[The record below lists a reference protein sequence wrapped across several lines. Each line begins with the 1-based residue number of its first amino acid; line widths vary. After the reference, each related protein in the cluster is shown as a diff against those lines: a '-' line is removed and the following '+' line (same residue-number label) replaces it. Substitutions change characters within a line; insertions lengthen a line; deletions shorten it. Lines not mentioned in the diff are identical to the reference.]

1 MRDFTNRVCV
11 ITGGSQGIGKA
22 IVRKLASLNGL
33 CILWDID
40 EDKARNTLGEFSGL
54 PGKISYYKVDV
65 ADVEQVNAAAE
76 QTIQSFQKVD
86 ILINNA
92 GITRDATLKKMSFND
107 WHQVINVNLNGVFYC
122 AQALIPSM
130 ISNHYGRIINASSVV
145 GLYGNFGQSN
155 YAASKA
161 AVIALTKV
169 WARELGKHNIT
180 VNAIAPGFIETE
192 MLGTMPDKLFTLMK
206 SKSPL
211 NRMGS
216 PDEVASLYAY
226 LASENAG
233 FITGSVY
240 SIDGGIII

>member
-1 MRDFTNRVCV
+1 MGDFTNRVCV

-22 IVRKLASLNGL
+22 VVRKLASLNEQ

-40 EDKARNTLGEFSGL
+40 ENKAMKTLDEFSGL
-54 PGKISYYKVDV
+54 PGKITYYKVDV
-65 ADVEQVNAAAE
+65 ANVEQVNAAAE
-76 QTIQSFQKVD
+76 QTLQSFRKVD

-92 GITRDATLKKMSFND
+92 GITRDATLKKMSFD
-107 WHQVINVNLNGVFYC
+107 EWHQVINVNLNGVFYC
-122 AQALIPSM
+122 TQALLPSM
-130 ISNHYGRIINASSVV
+130 IANHYGRIINASSVV

-192 MLGTMPDKLFTLMK
+192 MLSTIPEKVLTLMQ

-216 PDEVASLYAY
+216 PEEVASLYAY
-226 LASENAG
+226 LASDDAA
-233 FITGSVY
+233 FITGSVF
-240 SIDGGIII
+240 SIDGGVTI